1 MQGRD
6 GSKSSL
12 SNCSPPPLNTFPTGG
27 PFNGDAARP
36 LASRGTSETHLADP
50 VQSSFLEEVF
60 SKSAGED
67 SSKACSNSLT
77 RDGGEAPQRKT
88 KDIGYRL
95 GRRRALFGMRKQLSD
110 YALICGMFGIVVMVT
125 ETELSSVVYTKVTGK
140 PCSLAPSAVE
150 EVCFLFF
157 CLSCSLLVLSAGINI
172 LLCVEMPH
180 QSLYGYIA
188 RPHSDVPCPGNTGQY
203 TGPFILRAF

>member
-27 PFNGDAARP
+27 TFNGDAGRP
-36 LASRGTSETHLADP
+36 LESHGTSETHLANPAFERTP

-60 SKSAGED
+60 SKD

-95 GRRRALFGMRKQLSD
+95 GQRRALFGKRKQLSD

-140 PCSLAPSAVE
+140 PCSFSLSAVE
-150 EVCFLFF
+150 EGCFF
-157 CLSCSLLVLSAGINI
+157 CCRFFG
-172 LLCVEMPH
+172 
-180 QSLYGYIA
+180 
-188 RPHSDVPCPGNTGQY
+188 
-203 TGPFILRAF
+203 